1 MLLKIFHAISNM
13 PKPTVA
19 SSVSRASV
27 SKSVMKHHPFRC
39 EASGYDKKLAF
50 PTRSRKGT
58 DRLPYVDSALEKQY
72 NRRSAFFQLGQSV
85 FLLAVDIPAG
95 TRYTEHKTEF
105 YTAGGFT
112 VENFNELLKKYADFI
127 VRVGV
132 NPQPG
137 QTLIIN
143 CPLEGAPLAR
153 LCVRSA
159 YEAGA
164 RDVQVNWNDDAVA
177 RARMELGSE
186 DALTDLKPW
195 QLRRYLDYAESE
207 GGVCVLHL
215 IADDPELYAGLDGG
229 KISRV
234 NAARRAFMEEWQ
246 EYTMNDRVQ
255 WSIAALPS
263 APWAKKI
270 FPELDT
276 AAAMEALWKLI
287 FDVCRVTGGEPV
299 GEWTAHMERL
309 STLRDKMNALDLESV
324 HFASSNGTDL
334 TVGLADGAIWESAAS
349 RSEKGVVF
357 LPNIPTEEV
366 FTAPHKDKV
375 EGIVYGT
382 KPYVFNG
389 QLIKGFHVTFKDGRV
404 VEHGAEEGADLL
416 GQLLDSD
423 EGARNIGEVALVPA
437 SSPINRSGKLF
448 YSTLFDE
455 NAACH
460 IAFGASYPGTTK
472 GGTALTKEQ
481 LEARGMNQSRLHED
495 VMIGAED
502 SEITGKCRD
511 GRTVQL
517 FKNGVWVL

>member
-1 MLLKIFHAISNM
+1 M
-13 PKPTVA
+13 
-19 SSVSRASV
+19 
-27 SKSVMKHHPFRC
+27 
-39 EASGYDKKLAF
+39 
-50 PTRSRKGT
+50 
-58 DRLPYVDSALEKQY
+58 
-72 NRRSAFFQLGQSV
+72 
-85 FLLAVDIPAG
+85 
-95 TRYTEHKTEF
+95 
-105 YTAGGFT
+105 
-112 VENFNELLKKYADFI
+112 ENFDELLKKYADFI

-164 RDVQVNWNDDAVA
+164 RDVQVNWSDDAVA

-186 DALTDLKPW
+186 EALTDLKPW

-215 IADDPELYAGLDGG
+215 IADDPELYAGIDGN

-263 APWAKKI
+263 VPWAKKV
-270 FPELDT
+270 FPELD
-276 AAAMEALWKLI
+276 ADAAMEALWKLI
-287 FDVCRVTGGEPV
+287 FDVCRVTGGDPV
-299 GEWTAHMERL
+299 NEWQAHMERL

-324 HFASSNGTDL
+324 HFESSNGTDL
-334 TVGLADGAIWESAAS
+334 TVGLADQAVWESAAS
-349 RSEKGVVF
+349 KSEKGVVF

-366 FTAPHKDKV
+366 FTAPHKDRV
-375 EGIVYGT
+375 EGIVYRT

-389 QLIKGFHVTFKDGRV
+389 QLIKNFRVTFEKGRV
-404 VEHGAEEGADLL
+404 VDYHAEQGQVLL
-416 GQLLDSD
+416 GRLLDGD
-423 EGARNIGEVALVPA
+423 EGSRSIGEVALVPA

-448 YSTLFDE
+448 YNTLFDE

-460 IAFGASYPGTTK
+460 IAFGDSYPGTTV
-472 GGTALTKEQ
+472 GGTGLSKEELT
-481 LEARGMNQSRLHED
+481 ARGMNHSSLHED

-502 SEITGKCRD
+502 SRITGKCRD
-511 GRTVQL
+511 GRTVPL
-517 FKNGVWVL
+517 FENGVWVL

>member
-1 MLLKIFHAISNM
+1 MGNF
-13 PKPTVA
+13 
-19 SSVSRASV
+19 
-27 SKSVMKHHPFRC
+27 
-39 EASGYDKKLAF
+39 
-50 PTRSRKGT
+50 
-58 DRLPYVDSALEKQY
+58 
-72 NRRSAFFQLGQSV
+72 
-85 FLLAVDIPAG
+85 DI
-95 TRYTEHKTEF
+95 
-105 YTAGGFT
+105 
-112 VENFNELLKKYADFI
+112 LLKKYADFI

-137 QTLIIN
+137 QTLIIR
-143 CPLEGAPLAR
+143 CPLEAAPLAR

-164 RDVQVNWNDDAVA
+164 RDVQVDWADNTVS
-177 RARMELGSE
+177 RTRMELGSE
-186 DALTDLKPW
+186 EALTDFKPY

-215 IADDPELYAGLDGG
+215 LADDPEVYAGLDGA

-234 NAARRAFMEEWQ
+234 NAASRKFMAPWRV
-246 EYTMNDRVQ
+246 YTMNDKVQ
-255 WSIAALPS
+255 WSIAAMPS
-263 APWAKKI
+263 ASWAKKM

-276 AAAMEALWKLI
+276 DAAIEKLWQLI
-287 FDVCRVTGGEPV
+287 FDVCRVTGGDPV
-299 GEWTAHMERL
+299 TEWQAHLRRL
-309 STLRDKMNALDLESV
+309 TDLRDKLNALDLESV
-324 HFASSNGTDL
+324 HFESANGTDL
-334 TVGLADGAIWESAAS
+334 TVGLAEQAVWESAGS
-349 RSEKGVVF
+349 KNEKGVPF

-375 EGIVYGT
+375 DGIVYGT

-389 QLIKGFHVTFKDGRV
+389 QLIKNFYVRFEQGRV

-423 EGARNIGEVALVPA
+423 EGARSIGEVAFVPA

>member
-1 MLLKIFHAISNM
+1 MF
-13 PKPTVA
+13 
-19 SSVSRASV
+19 
-27 SKSVMKHHPFRC
+27 
-39 EASGYDKKLAF
+39 AF
-50 PTRSRKGT
+50 PTQGRKGI
-58 DRLPYVDSALEKQY
+58 DRLPYVDSTLKRQY
-72 NRRSAFFQLGQSV
+72 NRRFLLFQQREVSV
-85 FLLAVDIPAG
+85 FFLLDRTACTG
-95 TRYTEHKTEF
+95 YTEKQKNMIFTPQEVLPWKTL
-105 YTAGGFT
+105 TK
-112 VENFNELLKKYADFI
+112 LLKKYADFI

-164 RDVQVNWNDDAVA
+164 RDVQVNWSDDAVA

-186 DALTDLKPW
+186 EALTDLKPW

-215 IADDPELYAGLDGG
+215 IADDPELYAGIDGN

-263 APWAKKI
+263 VPWAKKV
-270 FPELDT
+270 FPELD
-276 AAAMEALWKLI
+276 ADAAMEALWKLI
-287 FDVCRVTGGEPV
+287 FDVCRVTGGDPV
-299 GEWTAHMERL
+299 NEWQAHMERL

-324 HFASSNGTDL
+324 HFESSNGTDL
-334 TVGLADGAIWESAAS
+334 TVGLADQAVWESAAS
-349 RSEKGVVF
+349 KSEKGVVF

-366 FTAPHKDKV
+366 FTAPHKDRV

-389 QLIKGFHVTFKDGRV
+389 QLIKNFRVTFEKGQV
-404 VEHGAEEGADLL
+404 VDYHASRDRCCWAVCWTATKAPQHWRSGTGAGK
-416 GQLLDSD
+416 Q
-423 EGARNIGEVALVPA
+423 
-437 SSPINRSGKLF
+437 PINSQRQ
-448 YSTLFDE
+448 
-455 NAACH
+455 A
-460 IAFGASYPGTTK
+460 
-472 GGTALTKEQ
+472 
-481 LEARGMNQSRLHED
+481 
-495 VMIGAED
+495 
-502 SEITGKCRD
+502 
-511 GRTVQL
+511 
-517 FKNGVWVL
+517 VLQHVV

>member
-1 MLLKIFHAISNM
+1 M

-19 SSVSRASV
+19 SNVSRAKV
-27 SKSVMKHHPFRC
+27 SKSVMKQSPLSRK
-39 EASGYDKKLAF
+39 ASGVHKNSAS
-50 PTRSRKGT
+50 PTPGRKGEQTACRMWTAFSSSSIT
-58 DRLPYVDSALEKQY
+58 DVSTFFNGSGRLFGFRTVDTHPKKGYTGPQNKNHA
-72 NRRSAFFQLGQSV
+72 V
-85 FLLAVDIPAG
+85 FARQKG
-95 TRYTEHKTEF
+95 TF
-105 YTAGGFT
+105 

-143 CPLEGAPLAR
+143 CSLEAAPLAR

-164 RDVQVNWNDDAVA
+164 RDVQVNWKDNTVS
-177 RARMELGSE
+177 RTQMELGSE
-186 DALTDLKPW
+186 EALCDNKPW

-215 IADDPELYAGLDGG
+215 IADDPEVYAGLDGA

-234 NAARRAFMEEWQ
+234 NAAARKFMAPWR
-246 EYTMNDRVQ
+246 EYTMNDKVQ
-255 WSIAALPS
+255 WSIAAMPS
-263 APWAKKI
+263 APWAKKM

-276 AAAMEALWKLI
+276 AAAIEKLWQLI
-287 FDVCRVTGGEPV
+287 FDVCRVTGGDPV
-299 GEWTAHMERL
+299 NEWKAHLDRL
-309 STLRDKMNALDLESV
+309 MTLRDKMNAFDLESV
-324 HFASSNGTDL
+324 HFKSSNGTDL
-334 TVGLADGAIWESAAS
+334 TVGLADKASWESAGS
-349 RSEKGVVF
+349 KNEKGVDF

-375 EGIVYGT
+375 DGIVYGT

-389 QLIKGFHVTFKDGRV
+389 QLIKGFHVTFKDGKV
-404 VEHGAEEGADLL
+404 IEHGAEEGADLL
-416 GQLLDSD
+416 GQLLDTD
-423 EGARNIGEVALVPA
+423 EGSRHIGEVALVPA
-437 SSPINRSGKLF
+437 SSPINRSGALF

-460 IAFGASYPGTTK
+460 IAFGASYPGTTAD
-472 GGTALTKEQ
+472 GTSLSKEE
-481 LEARGMNQSRLHED
+481 LLARGMNQSAIHED

-511 GRTVQL
+511 GRTVEL
-517 FKNGVWVL
+517 FKNGIWVL

>member
-1 MLLKIFHAISNM
+1 MRCWDVSTFFNGSGRLFGFRTVDTHPKKGYTGPQNKNHA
-13 PKPTVA
+13 VFA
-19 SSVSRASV
+19 RQ
-27 SKSVMKHHPFRC
+27 
-39 EASGYDKKLAF
+39 
-50 PTRSRKGT
+50 KGT
-58 DRLPYVDSALEKQY
+58 
-72 NRRSAFFQLGQSV
+72 F
-85 FLLAVDIPAG
+85 
-95 TRYTEHKTEF
+95 
-105 YTAGGFT
+105 

-143 CPLEGAPLAR
+143 CSLEAAPLAR

-164 RDVQVNWNDDAVA
+164 QDVQVNWKDNTVS
-177 RARMELGSE
+177 RTQMELGSE
-186 DALTDLKPW
+186 EALCDNKPW

-215 IADDPELYAGLDGG
+215 IADDPEVYAGLDGA

-234 NAARRAFMEEWQ
+234 NAAARKFMAPWR
-246 EYTMNDRVQ
+246 EYTMNDKVQ
-255 WSIAALPS
+255 WSIAAMPS
-263 APWAKKI
+263 APWAKKM

-276 AAAMEALWKLI
+276 AAAIEKLWQLI
-287 FDVCRVTGGEPV
+287 FDVCRVTGGDPV
-299 GEWTAHMERL
+299 NEWKAHLDRL
-309 STLRDKMNALDLESV
+309 MTLRDKMNAFDLESV
-324 HFASSNGTDL
+324 HFKSSNGTDL
-334 TVGLADGAIWESAAS
+334 TVGLADKASWESAGS
-349 RSEKGVVF
+349 KNEKGVDF

-375 EGIVYGT
+375 DGIVYGT

-389 QLIKGFHVTFKDGRV
+389 QLIKGFHVTFKDGKV
-404 VEHGAEEGADLL
+404 IEHGAEEGADLL
-416 GQLLDSD
+416 GQLLDTD
-423 EGARNIGEVALVPA
+423 EGSRHIGEVALVPA
-437 SSPINRSGKLF
+437 SSPINRSGALF

-460 IAFGASYPGTTK
+460 IAFGASYPGTTAD
-472 GGTALTKEQ
+472 GTSLSKEE
-481 LEARGMNQSRLHED
+481 LLARGMNQSAIHED

-511 GRTVQL
+511 GRTVEL
-517 FKNGVWVL
+517 FKNGIWVL

>member
-1 MLLKIFHAISNM
+1 
-13 PKPTVA
+13 
-19 SSVSRASV
+19 
-27 SKSVMKHHPFRC
+27 
-39 EASGYDKKLAF
+39 
-50 PTRSRKGT
+50 
-58 DRLPYVDSALEKQY
+58 
-72 NRRSAFFQLGQSV
+72 
-85 FLLAVDIPAG
+85 
-95 TRYTEHKTEF
+95 
-105 YTAGGFT
+105 
-112 VENFNELLKKYADFI
+112 
-127 VRVGV
+127 
-132 NPQPG
+132 
-137 QTLIIN
+137 
-143 CPLEGAPLAR
+143 
-153 LCVRSA
+153 
-159 YEAGA
+159 
-164 RDVQVNWNDDAVA
+164 
-177 RARMELGSE
+177 
-186 DALTDLKPW
+186 
-195 QLRRYLDYAESE
+195 
-207 GGVCVLHL
+207 
-215 IADDPELYAGLDGG
+215 
-229 KISRV
+229 
-234 NAARRAFMEEWQ
+234 
-246 EYTMNDRVQ
+246 MNDRVQ

-287 FDVCRVTGGEPV
+287 FDVCRVTGGDPV

-389 QLIKGFHVTFKDGRV
+389 QLIKNFYVRFEQGRV

-423 EGARNIGEVALVPA
+423 EGARSIGEVALVPA